1 MQLRNASKAD
11 IEFLEKHKVLVEEF
25 EEKVSN
31 KGDEIDE
38 EQEQDWYSLTLGWA
52 LAKGF
57 DADGAHDFAR
67 IIRYSTDLG

>member
-1 MQLRNASKAD
+1 MQLRDAKPEE

-25 EEKVSN
+25 EDKVSN
-31 KGDEIDE
+31 KGAEIDSDD
-38 EQEQDWYSLTLGWA
+38 EQDWYSLTLGWA

-57 DADGAHDFAR
+57 NPDDAHDFAR